1 MTEYAYAKLNISLDV
16 LGARPDGY
24 HDMRM
29 VMQSISLCDD
39 VEVSLRRDGGVFC
52 RTDARYLPCDDRNI
66 AVKAAKLFFR
76 ETDMPGLGAD
86 IFITKRTPTCAGMAG
101 GSSDGAAVL
110 RALNKLTGAGMSG
123 DELEKLSEKL
133 GSDVPFCIRG
143 GTALAEGRGELLTD
157 LPELP
162 DCGIVVCKPDFAI
175 STPELFGR
183 IDGRK
188 SRCRPDTEGMIS
200 ALGAGDLKNVARRM
214 YNVFE
219 DVLQGRGAEMSA
231 IKSRLLDEG
240 AMGSS
245 MTGTGSAVFGIFP
258 TETAAARAY
267 DALRSEYRECFLTLP
282 VRKLDI

>member
-29 VMQSISLCDD
+29 VMQSVSLRDD
-39 VEVSLRRDGGVFC
+39 VEVRLRRDGGVSC
-52 RTDARYLPCDDRNI
+52 RTDARHLPCDDRNI

-86 IFITKRTPTCAGMAG
+86 IRITKRIPTCAGMAG

-110 RALNKLTGAGMSG
+110 RALNKLTQAGLSG
-123 DELEKLSEKL
+123 DELEGLGERL
-133 GSDVPFCIRG
+133 GSDVPFCVRG
-143 GTALAEGRGELLTD
+143 GTALAQGRGERLTD

-188 SRCRPDTEGMIS
+188 SRCRPDTEGIIS
-200 ALGAGDLKNVARRM
+200 ALGSGDLKNVARRM

-219 DVLQGRGAEMSA
+219 EVLQGRSIEISA

-240 AMGSS
+240 ALGSG
-245 MTGTGSAVFGIFP
+245 MTGTGSAVFGVFP
-258 TETAAARAY
+258 SASEAERAY
-267 DALRSEYRECFLTLP
+267 DALKSEYCECFLTSP